1 MLMHLKEVPVA
12 LRRTSVYH
20 TFGFFEDVMH
30 LKEVQVAL
38 ERTSYG
44 QCHKE
49 QILQSKT
56 GQYDGLSKEEICRVN
71 VL

>member
-1 MLMHLKEVPVA
+1 MHLKEVQAA
-12 LRRTSVYH
+12 LGRTSYP

-38 ERTSYG
+38 GRTSYG

-49 QILQSKT
+49 QNLQSKT
-56 GQYDGLSKEEICRVN
+56 GHCDGLSKEEICRVN